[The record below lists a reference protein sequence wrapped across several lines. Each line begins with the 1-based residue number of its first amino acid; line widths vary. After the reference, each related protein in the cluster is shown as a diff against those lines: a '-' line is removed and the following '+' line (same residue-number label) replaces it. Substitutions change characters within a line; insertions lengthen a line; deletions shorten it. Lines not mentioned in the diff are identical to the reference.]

1 MTRRKE
7 NPANAA
13 RNRRQRGYRA
23 RLEANEVK
31 PHVLVTPEVVRTLLA
46 LGRLKE
52 AQSKDRRRVSE
63 ACTLALEEWAS
74 EQRLRLMG

>member
-63 ACTLALEEWAS
+63 AGVELGCQFAGGRVRAL
-74 EQRLRLMG
+74 